1 MAKAEVGTAKYLSK
15 RLKAS
20 GLQRL
25 RYYCQLCAKQCRDAN
40 GFKNHL
46 SSPSHTHRANDLGES
61 GKASQVV
68 QNYSNTLKSDFLR
81 MLRVNHGTKSIDA
94 NKFYQEYIL
103 SDKHH
108 VHMNA
113 TRWSSLTS
121 FIKYLG
127 ENGLVKITET
137 GSDYGSSEPSLDIL
151 FINHNDPA
159 QRKRQDHSSSLRT
172 EATFESKI
180 LHDQIEAGKL
190 FHHPATESANPRCVN
205 EGPIQVSLLFK
216 KKAPSTKTGL
226 VFENES
232 FDEDL
237 N

>member
-1 MAKAEVGTAKYLSK
+1 MARAEIGTAKYLSK

-61 GKASQVV
+61 GKAGQVV

-81 MLRVNHGTKSIDA
+81 MLRVNHGTKAINA

-121 FIKYLG
+121 FVKYLG
-127 ENGLVKITET
+127 ENGLVKVTET
-137 GSDYGSSEPSLDIL
+137 GSDYDSSEPSLEIL
-151 FINHNDPA
+151 FINHSDPA
-159 QRKRQDHSSSLRT
+159 QQKRQDHSNSLRT
-172 EATFESKI
+172 EANLESKI
-180 LHDQIEAGKL
+180 LQDQIEAGRL
-190 FHHPATESANPRCVN
+190 AHQLNEEDVIPQCVN
-205 EGPIQVSLLFK
+205 EGPIQVALLFK
-216 KKAPSTKTGL
+216 KKAPTTKASL
-226 VFENES
+226 VFENNS
-232 FDEDL
+232 SDE
-237 N
+237 NEN